1 MQILRT
7 GQCEADKCPVV
18 SQQQEG
24 LRALAPRCLST
35 YTGPLGLPPHTV
47 GLVSERHRERTRE
60 IRFSDWVSSLW
71 KMLISLQVILSQGF
85 SKHSFA
91 FLPLLP
97 VLIKSYPASGPCRM
111 LSGASWMARLGKYT
125 TKRQWQEFK
134 LRSFSRFTLLETAIH
149 DVHLSSQHPT
159 STSFPLSQ
167 VRSLVCCLPCLRL

>member
-1 MQILRT
+1 MVVYSYHSLIQSLIILFTHSFTHSFNQKTFPMQILRT

-60 IRFSDWVSSLW
+60 IRFSDRVSSLW

-111 LSGASWMARLGKYT
+111 LSGAS
-125 TKRQWQEFK
+125 
-134 LRSFSRFTLLETAIH
+134 
-149 DVHLSSQHPT
+149 
-159 STSFPLSQ
+159 
-167 VRSLVCCLPCLRL
+167 